1 MDIVLIDS
9 FSPEV
14 AAWVITP
21 LLIFVARMVDVSIG
35 TMRIIFISR
44 GHRAL
49 APLLGFFEILIW
61 LVAIR
66 QVFTQLDNPA
76 AFVAYAAGFA
86 AGNYIG
92 LLMESKL
99 AIGLAAIRII
109 TNEDS
114 RDLISRLNACD
125 FGVTLVAA
133 RGVSGDVQL
142 IFTVVPRRQ
151 LDTAIGIIK
160 QLHPRAFISISDVR
174 SVEEGVFPSQSW
186 GIGGRPLFS
195 GLRKS
200 K

>member
-1 MDIVLIDS
+1 MPLFDS
-9 FSPEV
+9 FSPEIT
-14 AAWVITP
+14 AWVITP
-21 LLIFVARMVDVSIG
+21 LLIFFARLVDVSIG
-35 TMRIIFISR
+35 TMRIIFVSR

-86 AGNYIG
+86 AGNYLG
-92 LLMESKL
+92 LILESKL

-109 TNEDS
+109 TSEDS
-114 RDLISRLNACD
+114 KDLIAQLNACD

-151 LDTAIGIIK
+151 LETAVMIIK
-160 QLHPRAFISISDVR
+160 RLHPNAFISISDVR
-174 SVEEGVFPSQSW
+174 SVQEGVFPQSHPY

-195 GLRKS
+195 GVRKS